1 MLRSVGR
8 VPSGMRLVDADYYEK
23 FLLLSNHLESKS
35 ERGRSLNG

>member
-8 VPSGMRLVDADYYEK
+8 VPARIRRVDADYYEK
-23 FLLLSNHLESKS
+23 FLLLTDHLESKG